1 MQEEAE
7 VQKDESQPPP
17 SNVLCRLKWGV
28 LALNVASIPLF
39 LVAVLLDHWMI
50 VPELRANVGLLRTCN
65 PTGCY
70 FLSGGATVGLL
81 FTAMIMGIIIVLPCG
96 ILEVWHARKGRLGC
110 LSCVAGAQ
118 FLIGILGFSGMIAGT
133 VQLIGFVENYS
144 YYFSWTYAIGWFA
157 VICVFAS
164 GAVSVYIYVV
174 EPKDPPSET
183 NVPMVPENWQPQ
195 APTWESQNALPVQS
209 DGWQPQA
216 PEILLQHPPGLQ
228 PETGATQPMNFTWQ
242 PYQGV
247 LPMQQTAGQ
256 PPQQTV
262 TQPKQA
268 QDPGLKPPQQTVP
281 QSQEG
286 QILPYQAN
294 SQPGQ
299 REESPEETS

>member
-70 FLSGGATVGLL
+70 FLSG
-81 FTAMIMGIIIVLPCG
+81 
-96 ILEVWHARKGRLGC
+96 
-110 LSCVAGAQ
+110 
-118 FLIGILGFSGMIAGT
+118 GILGFSGMIAGT